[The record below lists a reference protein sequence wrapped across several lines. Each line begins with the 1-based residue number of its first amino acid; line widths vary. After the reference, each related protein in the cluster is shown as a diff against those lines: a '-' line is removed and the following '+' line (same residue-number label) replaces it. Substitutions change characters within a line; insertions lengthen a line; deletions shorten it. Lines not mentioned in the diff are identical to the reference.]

1 MSLVLY
7 HRIGDADSAAVRR
20 RVVELELKP
29 RIDFQNV
36 DDDGAA
42 AFAAHG
48 GRSVPSL
55 WDGARLHEGRDAILV
70 VLETLRR

>member
-20 RVVELELKP
+20 RVIELDLKS

-42 AFAAHG
+42 AFAARG
-48 GRSVPSL
+48 GRRIPAL
-55 WDGARLHEGRDAILV
+55 WDGARLHDGKDAVLA